1 MEIREEIAQ
10 QVEDAI
16 RPLIEKP
23 GDLNALGTLEL
34 VLKEI
39 RGK

>member
-1 MEIREEIAQ
+1 METREEIAQ

-16 RPLIEKP
+16 RPMLEIP
-23 GDLNALGTLEL
+23 GYLNALGTLEL